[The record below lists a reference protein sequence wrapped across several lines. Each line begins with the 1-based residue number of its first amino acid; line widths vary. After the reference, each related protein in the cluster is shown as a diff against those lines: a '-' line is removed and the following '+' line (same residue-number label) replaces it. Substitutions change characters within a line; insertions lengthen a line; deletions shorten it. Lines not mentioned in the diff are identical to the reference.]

1 MPFESLYIAL
11 SIIEDFAIVHSVRE
25 ESTQACI
32 RLASTA
38 DTATYR
44 EGRPFGDLLESGKN
58 ILDGEH
64 LSDAWVA
71 GRTTRCN
78 PVVAMHH

>member
-1 MPFESLYIAL
+1 MPIESLYTAL
-11 SIIEDFAIVHSVRE
+11 ITIEHFAIVHSGLE
-25 ESTQACI
+25 ESAQACI

-58 ILDGEH
+58 ILDGE
-64 LSDAWVA
+64 LFSDAWVA

-78 PVVAMHH
+78 PVVARHH